1 MTRLVFYTY
10 NFKMNEGLKMYGSKY
25 IKHLLYSAALGA
37 TLIMSFNGMSEPA
50 HSQVKS
56 YTPVAYDI
64 SEFQGH
70 LTRQQVLNLKKE
82 VKFVIL
88 RVQDG
93 QYHDHQVNNNIR
105 LMQRYGVPY
114 GVYSYSRYTNSRQA
128 AAEARRLH
136 RLAPR
141 ARFYVNDFE
150 TSYTRRKEYASNV
163 WAKKMKSLAGGNPIV
178 LYGSKSMLDSFKP
191 RTLGSYNNVWLA
203 DYTNYMPNP
212 RYQYDLWQYTD
223 RYPSN
228 ALGERLDADV
238 IPIGGKDVSYW
249 TKARHYHKKR
259 PVKRRVKH
267 MPKKQVKKVAYHVS
281 HKRRTYRHVK
291 LHKVVKK
298 SIVKKIKYRY
308 HAPKYKRLTYKVKKS
323 RRYYN
328 LKHTKRGFYRKYS
341 TKSRRVKH
349 ITYKKFK
356 KTYKKR
362 SYRAKKR
369 HYKYHVRKH
378 IYGKKKHYKYR
389 NRSKK
394 TRRRYRVKKTVG
406 VHRKKTMKYRRHYRA
421 KKGYRYKNLTYKYR
435 HHNKKYHKNRYHY
448 YHA

>member
-1 MTRLVFYTY
+1 
-10 NFKMNEGLKMYGSKY
+10 MNEGLKMYGNKY
-25 IKHLLYSAALGA
+25 IKHLLYSAALGS
-37 TLIMSFNGMSEPA
+37 TLLVAFAGMSKPA

-93 QYHDHQVNNNIR
+93 QYHDRQVNNNIR

-114 GVYSYSRYTNSRQA
+114 GVYSYSRYTNSSQA
-128 AAEARRLH
+128 AVEARRLH
-136 RLAPR
+136 RLAPK

-150 TSYTRRKEYASNV
+150 TSYTRRKEYAANA
-163 WAKKMKSLAGGNPIV
+163 WAKQMKRLAGGNPVV
-178 LYGSKSMLDSFKP
+178 LYGSKSMLDSFQP
-191 RTLGSYNNVWLA
+191 STLGSYNNVWLA

-228 ALGERLDADV
+228 ALGESLDADV
-238 IPIGGKDVSYW
+238 IPIGGRDVSYW
-249 TKARHYHKKR
+249 TGARRYHKKR
-259 PVKRRVKH
+259 PAKRRVKR
-267 MPKKQVKKVAYHVS
+267 MPKKQVKKVAYRVS
-281 HKRRTYRHVK
+281 HKKRTYRHVK

-298 SIVKKIKYRY
+298 PTVKKIKYRY
-308 HAPKYKRLTYKVKKS
+308 RAPKYKRLTYKVKKS

-328 LKHTKRGFYRKYS
+328 LKRKKRGTYRKYA
-341 TKSRRVKH
+341 TKRRRVKRT
-349 ITYKKFK
+349 TYKKAK

-362 SYRAKKR
+362 NYAKKR
-369 HYKYHVRKH
+369 HYKYHVRKRT
-378 IYGKKKHYKYR
+378 YGKKKSYKY
-389 NRSKK
+389 RSKK
-394 TRRRYRVKKTVG
+394 TRRRYRVKKTARVY
-406 VHRKKTMKYRRHYRA
+406 HKKAMKYRGHYRA
-421 KKGYRYKNLTYKYR
+421 KKHYRYQKLTYKYR
-435 HHNKKYHKNRYHY
+435 YHTKRSYKTRYHY